1 MADNFNDPNTTEH
14 VATATADTSAGDTGT
29 AGHDKPMLIK
39 RDPFGLIVLILGAG
53 AGLWGLLA
61 SFGSGWGLW
70 DYTVGLTWIRYAFFL
85 ALFTLVL
92 AIGVF
97 IWRRRKGMRT
107 KMPRLLIGAVS
118 AAIFAGYIG
127 YQLSVAMS
135 VPAIH
140 DISTDLAD
148 PPQFT
153 TLTLRADNWDA
164 IPGAD
169 DKDMRGLSPRQR
181 WALLH
186 QKAYPDIRSVRIDM
200 PVPQVIEAAERL
212 ATDRGWDIVAADPA
226 RGHMEAVATVSAFR
240 FKDDVVLRVR
250 PAGAGQ
256 GSIIDMR
263 SVSEVGQ
270 SDLGVNAERVRSFL
284 SDLSGTTTAASR

>member
-1 MADNFNDPNTTEH
+1 MADDFNDPQTEH
-14 VATATADTSAGDTGT
+14 VETGHAATATAGTGT
-29 AGHDKPMLIK
+29 ADSDKPMLIK
-39 RDPFGLIVLILGAG
+39 RDPLGLIVLILGAG

-61 SFGSGWGLW
+61 SFGSGWGFW
-70 DYTVGLTWIRYAFFL
+70 DFTVGLTWIRYAFFL

-92 AIGVF
+92 AVGVF

-127 YQLSVAMS
+127 YQLSIAFS

-140 DISTDLAD
+140 DVSTDLAD

-164 IPGAD
+164 IPGATD
-169 DKDMRGLSPRQR
+169 DDMRGLSPRQR
-181 WALLH
+181 WALIH

-200 PVPQVIEAAERL
+200 PMPQVIEAAERL
-212 ATDRGWDIVAADPA
+212 AADRGWDIAAVDA
-226 RGHMEAVATVSAFR
+226 SRGHMEATDTVSAFR

-263 SVSEVGQ
+263 SVSRVGQ

>member
-1 MADNFNDPNTTEH
+1 MDDSQKDGP
-14 VATATADTSAGDTGT
+14 TSATEPVAATTG
-29 AGHDKPMLIK
+29 KPALIK
-39 RDPFGLIVLILGAG
+39 RDPLGLIVLILGAG

-61 SFGSGWGLW
+61 SFGSGWGFW
-70 DYTVGLTWIRYAFFL
+70 DYTVGLTWLKYAFFL

-92 AIGVF
+92 AIGAF

-107 KMPRLLIGAVS
+107 KMPRLIIGALS

-127 YQLSVAMS
+127 YQVSIAKSL
-135 VPAIH
+135 PAIH

-148 PPQFT
+148 PPQFVA
-153 TLTLRADNWDA
+153 LKLRADNWDA

-169 DKDMRGLSPRQR
+169 DSDMQGLSPRQR

-186 QKAYPDIRSVRIDM
+186 QKAFPDIRSVRVNM
-200 PVPQVIEAAERL
+200 PVADVIAAADRL
-212 ATDRGWDIVAADPA
+212 AKDRGWDIAAADQA
-226 RGHMEAVATVSAFR
+226 GGRLEATDTVSAFR

-250 PAGAGQ
+250 PAAGGE

-263 SVSEVGQ
+263 SVSRVGQ
-270 SDLGVNAERVRSFL
+270 SDLGVNSERVRSFL
-284 SDLSGTTTAASR
+284 SDLSGTTTTASGR